1 MEGQC
6 LLDGTACLATEGA
19 FVMANN
25 IHVCIYCSGSSDL
38 PSCHYCSS
46 SSSSSSSSRTY

>member
-1 MEGQC
+1 VEGQC

-25 IHVCIYCSGSSDL
+25 IMFVFIVVAPL
-38 PSCHYCSS
+38 SCQVATTVVVVVVVVE
-46 SSSSSSSSRTY
+46 RTD